1 MAPAHLQSYILTMST
16 LDNVPRKEKPFYNFT
31 ANSLNL
37 KNKHGNGIVAEIWK
51 YLSDCRRKQLSSS
64 KETGDVGESTEAHK
78 SAADSLSE
86 SVVTNSNNELTTNAA
101 AVVNKDTIKSDKNE
115 TAHVQVDKSI
125 VKKKMKL
132 AFKNSN
138 SKSLPIKKLRKIVK
152 EQFSKDDQTSVKQI
166 IKQMIGQGKYF
177 SQDGENI
184 TILKK

>member
-1 MAPAHLQSYILTMST
+1 MAPAHLQSYIRTMST

-31 ANSLNL
+31 ANSLHL

-86 SVVTNSNNELTTNAA
+86 SVTNNSNELTTNAA
-101 AVVNKDTIKSDKNE
+101 PVVNNDTIKSDKNE
-115 TAHVQVDKSI
+115 TVHVQVDKSI

-132 AFKNSN
+132 AFKSSN

>member
-1 MAPAHLQSYILTMST
+1 
-16 LDNVPRKEKPFYNFT
+16 
-31 ANSLNL
+31 LNL
-37 KNKHGNGIVAEIWK
+37 KNRHGGIVAEIWK
-51 YLSDCRRKQLSSS
+51 YLSDYRRNQLSSS
-64 KETGDVGESTEAHK
+64 KEREDVGESTEAHK
-78 SAADSLSE
+78 TAADSLSE
-86 SVVTNSNNELTTNAA
+86 SVTNNNELASN
-101 AVVNKDTIKSDKNE
+101 TIKSYKNE
-115 TAHVQVDKSI
+115 TVHVQVDKSI

-132 AFKNSN
+132 AFKSSN